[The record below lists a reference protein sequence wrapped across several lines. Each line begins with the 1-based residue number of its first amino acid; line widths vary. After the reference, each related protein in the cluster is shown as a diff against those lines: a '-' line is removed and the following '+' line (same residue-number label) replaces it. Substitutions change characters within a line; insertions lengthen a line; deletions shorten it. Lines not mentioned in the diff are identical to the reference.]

1 MYKTI
6 RISIWKDIKD
16 NEMFKEVVKNNK
28 DRINDYFTVMIFSKY
43 EEMYK
48 KVDEIETN
56 TEGNFKK
63 GIEHDYQGRTLVC
76 RQQLFEDDK
85 EEIWGYSK
93 AQGFIFLCDEEG
105 LTFNTVSHEVGHAVL
120 GYMGAYFND
129 KFKIK
134 TYEDEKN
141 EEDTLYEELFCYIT
155 GSLNNQICV
164 EVA

>member
-1 MYKTI
+1 MYKTF
-6 RISIWKDIKD
+6 RISLWKDIKD

-28 DRINDYFTVMIFSKY
+28 DRVNDYFTVMIFSKY

-48 KVDEIETN
+48 KVDEIENN
-56 TEGNFKK
+56 TEGDFKK

-76 RQQLFEDDK
+76 RKQLFEDDK

-105 LTFNTVSHEVGHAVL
+105 LTFNTVSHEVGHAVI
-120 GYMGAYFND
+120 GYMGAYFKD

-134 TYEDEKN
+134 TYEDEKE

-164 EVA
+164 EVE